1 MVGLVWFG
9 LAARRGEAR
18 RARNTPKTNMIFHLA
33 PPQFPTPPLSY
44 IELEWVSYF
53 LKQVDNTNAFNAVL
67 TWFKLF
73 KFMREN
79 KKMSQLVDTLEVAGG
94 DMLVVCVI
102 IVIVASG
109 YSIAFHLAFGHAV
122 SSYRDFPEALFTL
135 FLATLGEFD
144 VDDLR
149 NNNTALGPVLFVT
162 FIVVVFFIILSMFL
176 AIVDKAY
183 EVVRLQLED
192 VVDDVDPLTRDVL
205 RVVNI
210 PLNIINKIYFIFTG
224 KGAEIEPTQVVAE
237 VVEEKK
243 SVKEKKTDTPDHKFK
258 ALYDDAMG
266 RIDLLKKNQ
275 IELQAMLG
283 RIQNSFLPAVSAA
296 PEVAGEEEEK

>member
-1 MVGLVWFG
+1 
-9 LAARRGEAR
+9 
-18 RARNTPKTNMIFHLA
+18 MIFHLA

-109 YSIAFHLAFGHAV
+109 YGIAFHLAFGHAV

-176 AIVDKAY
+176 AIV
-183 EVVRLQLED
+183 V
-192 VVDDVDPLTRDVL
+192 
-205 RVVNI
+205 
-210 PLNIINKIYFIFTG
+210 F
-224 KGAEIEPTQVVAE
+224 
-237 VVEEKK
+237 
-243 SVKEKKTDTPDHKFK
+243 H
-258 ALYDDAMG
+258 
-266 RIDLLKKNQ
+266 LLSTLCN
-275 IELQAMLG
+275 
-283 RIQNSFLPAVSAA
+283 FLP
-296 PEVAGEEEEK
+296 